1 VPLDGATRRVHGTVA
16 AALPAA
22 TACAA
27 SMLVPAGAEAAISCS
42 YSELLPPGP
51 EGNSLVI
58 SASAP
63 ELDVAAVQRSGE
75 EVVVS
80 DDVTGAPV
88 ACAGEAPTVTNTD
101 AILLIGASGTG
112 LAIDERG
119 GPFAPG
125 ATDEGDGF
133 SEIEF
138 DLDWEDG
145 LLALDSAP
153 RGEGVSFG
161 TVPGGLG
168 INLNPGSEPVPDI
181 DVDPGGVLSV
191 VARGLGGGESLT
203 AAGGP
208 GFIGPFIRP
217 VSFVG
222 RGGRDL
228 LIGSSV
234 PDLLDG
240 GPGGDRIAA
249 RDGKRDRIRCGGGR
263 DRVRADRKDHLA
275 GC

>member
-1 VPLDGATRRVHGTVA
+1 LAGVRRPGAVA
-16 AALPAA
+16 LLAA
-22 TACAA
+22 TAGAA
-27 SMLVPAGAEAAISCS
+27 PLLTPAGADAAISCS
-42 YSELLPPGP
+42 YGELGPPGP
-51 EGNSLVI
+51 AGNVLAITS
-58 SASAP
+58 STP
-63 ELDVAAVQRSGE
+63 ELDVVALQRSAD
-75 EVVVS
+75 EVAIS
-80 DDVTGAPV
+80 DDATGTEV
-88 ACAGEAPTVTNTD
+88 GCAGETPTVTNTD
-101 AILLIGASGTG
+101 TILLTGANGTS

-145 LLALDSAP
+145 LLLVNSAP
-153 RGEGVSFG
+153 RGDGLSFG
-161 TVPGGLG
+161 GIQGGLG
-168 INLNPGSEPVPDI
+168 INLNPGSEATPDS

-191 VARGLGGGESLT
+191 VARGLGGAESLS

-217 VSFVG
+217 VSFEG
-222 RGGRDL
+222 GAGRDL
-228 LIGSSV
+228 LIGGSA

-240 GPGGDRIAA
+240 GPGGDRIRA
-249 RDGKRDRIRCGGGR
+249 RDGKRDKVTCGGGN
-263 DRVRADRKDHLA
+263 DRVRADRKDKLT